1 MSYTEPNRTAV
12 FHVVQLLQ
20 REFVVQA
27 TIEEAWRHLANV
39 EDWTSWAHHIRA
51 VQLQPKGALTETT
64 VGRFHLTNGVRSTFR
79 VTEYRPPLGW
89 TWQGSFLWLLVDYE
103 HRFEAVAAD
112 RTRMVWSVACE
123 GFGASILGRLFALI
137 YNRNL
142 DKAIPRLQD
151 ELANK

>member
-1 MSYTEPNRTAV
+1 M
-12 FHVVQLLQ
+12 
-20 REFVVQA
+20 
-27 TIEEAWRHLANV
+27 
-39 EDWTSWAHHIRA
+39 
-51 VQLQPKGALTETT
+51 
-64 VGRFHLTNGVRSTFR
+64 
-79 VTEYRPPLGW
+79 TEYRPPLGW